1 MTPSDPKD
9 PNAPSDPNA
18 PVPPAASPPT
28 STPASAAAPASPPS
42 APASTVTTASFSAIP
57 AMPSDPSGG
66 GTGPVSS
73 RGLSGL
79 IQQGGPVRRFL
90 SRWGFPLFVLLVL
103 ILGRHVLLP
112 FVFAGLIAYIL
123 APVVRAMA
131 ERPDGSRRIPRGLAI
146 VVCYIIFIAAIV
158 GFLFLLVPRLS
169 KDIGRIGAEA
179 PELIKKVNEEWAP
192 EAGRWLEKRIKP
204 IEKPVIVEPPIVA
217 DVPLPPGTAFTMTP
231 LPDGRFALSMTPS
244 GIQVRALPSGGYHL
258 QTEEKP
264 PEPATMEDKIRALA
278 AKGLAGLQSR
288 LDDAVRVGQRLVA
301 GIIKGVFTFFLT
313 LMIGAFILIDMEKVH
328 AFLRSLFPPNVRDD
342 YDVIIQ
348 GIDRGL
354 SGVIRGQ
361 LLICL
366 INGLLTYLGLIIFDV
381 KYSLILGVVAGVMS
395 LIPIFGSI
403 LSTVPIVLSALV
415 SGEHGLDIFRSVA
428 MTVWI
433 VAIHFIEA
441 NLLNP
446 KIIGTAAKIHPVLVI
461 FSLILGEHSY
471 GLVGALLAVPV
482 LSTIQVVFVFLYR
495 KAWKDLPRRGGA
507 DSGPISGIYAAT
519 GPLPRIDT
527 GPHPRP

>member
-1 MTPSDPKD
+1 MTPTD
-9 PNAPSDPNA
+9 PND
-18 PVPPAASPPT
+18 PAAPP
-28 STPASAAAPASPPS
+28 PPS
-42 APASTVTTASFSAIP
+42 TSSPAGSGSGSGPIPSSSPAPGSATVTASTTVTSSTTVTAPLGDALP
-57 AMPSDPSGG
+57 NLGP
-66 GTGPVSS
+66 GTGPISS

-79 IQQGGPVRRFL
+79 VQQGGPVRRFL
-90 SRWGFPLFVLLVL
+90 SRWGFPLFVLLIL
-103 ILGRHVLLP
+103 ILGRRVLLP

-123 APVVRAMA
+123 SPVVRAMA
-131 ERPDGSRRIPRGLAI
+131 ERRDGTSRMPRGLAI
-146 VVCYIIFIAAIV
+146 VGCYIVFIAAIV

-169 KDIGRIGAEA
+169 KDVARIGSEA
-179 PELIKKVNEEWAP
+179 PALLKKVNEEWAP
-192 EAGRWLEKRIKP
+192 EAGRWLEKRVKVTEVKP
-204 IEKPVIVEPPIVA
+204 PPVEPPIVA
-217 DVPLPPGTAFTMTP
+217 DVPLPPGTAFTLTP
-231 LPDGRFALSMTPS
+231 LPDGRFAMSMTPS
-244 GIQVRALPSGGYHL
+244 GIQVRPLPNGGYHL

-264 PEPATMEDKIRALA
+264 PEPASMEDKIRALA

-288 LDDAVRVGQRLVA
+288 LDDAVRIGQRLVA
-301 GIIKGVFTFFLT
+301 GIIKGIFTFFLT

-328 AFLRSLFPPNVRDD
+328 GFLRSLFPPNVRDD
-342 YDVIIQ
+342 YDVIMT

-366 INGLLTYLGLIIFDV
+366 INGVLTYVGLIIFSV
-381 KYSLILGVVAGVMS
+381 KYSLILAVVAGVMS

-403 LSTVPIVLSALV
+403 LSTVPIVLAALV
-415 SGEHGLDIFRSVA
+415 SGDHGLDIFRAVA
-428 MTVWI
+428 MTAWI
-433 VAIHFIEA
+433 VGIHFIEA

-495 KAWKDLPRRGGA
+495 KAWKDMPRRGG
-507 DSGPISGIYAAT
+507 DT
-519 GPLPRIDT
+519 GPLSGLLGSTT
-527 GPHPRP
+527 GPIPSAKP